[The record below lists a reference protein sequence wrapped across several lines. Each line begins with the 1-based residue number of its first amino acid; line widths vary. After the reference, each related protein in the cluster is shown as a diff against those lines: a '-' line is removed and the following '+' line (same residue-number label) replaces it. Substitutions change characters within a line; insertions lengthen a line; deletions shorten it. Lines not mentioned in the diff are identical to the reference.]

1 MITKLYK
8 YDIKKM
14 LRILP
19 YFYVITI
26 VLAGLTRIVNIW
38 NDIQVMLIIGY
49 VLSGATY
56 SAIANVLVNTFVH
69 ILATVQGG
77 FYKDESYLTHTLPVT
92 KKQLLTAKYLSA
104 LTVIIASILV
114 CFLSLF
120 TMFYSKELIATLKV
134 YLDATIT
141 GINISSG
148 LFITLIAIILF
159 AEICTFIS
167 MAFAAIIKGHSYNN
181 KKGGKSFLWFAIFY
195 VISTSVTVIMAVIV
209 FAIGGMLP
217 ELIAETLSGKALITI
232 IILGLIL
239 YVGYAVAFYFI
250 SQKIFNK
257 GVNVD

>member
-38 NDIQVMLIIGY
+38 NNIQVMLIIGY

-159 AEICTFIS
+159 AEICNI
-167 MAFAAIIKGHSYNN
+167 
-181 KKGGKSFLWFAIFY
+181 
-195 VISTSVTVIMAVIV
+195 
-209 FAIGGMLP
+209 
-217 ELIAETLSGKALITI
+217 
-232 IILGLIL
+232 
-239 YVGYAVAFYFI
+239 
-250 SQKIFNK
+250 
-257 GVNVD
+257 